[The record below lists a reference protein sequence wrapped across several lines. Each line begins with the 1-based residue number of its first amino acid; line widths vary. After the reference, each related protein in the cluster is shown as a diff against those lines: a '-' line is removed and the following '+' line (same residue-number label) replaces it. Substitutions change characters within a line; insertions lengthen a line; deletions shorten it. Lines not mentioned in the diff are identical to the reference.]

1 MSLHFRSKFA
11 AAGLA
16 LGGVALAAGLAL
28 AQAPAFFRIGTGG
41 TAGTYY
47 PIGGLI
53 ANAISTPPQLV
64 STAVASNGSVA
75 NVNAIVGGAAESGFV
90 QADVAY
96 WAYSGTGVFEGKPKI
111 ADLRSIANLYPE
123 SVHLV
128 VRKSANVK
136 SVADLKGKKVSI
148 DEPGSGTLL
157 NAKAILAAFGVGEK
171 DITAEYLKPNQ
182 AAEKMKDG
190 SVDAFFFTG
199 GFPAAAISELASTGS
214 GIDILPITGPAAE
227 KLAKD
232 FPFFAADEIPAG
244 TYKDVGAVKTV
255 AVGAH
260 WVTSA
265 KVSEDTVYAV
275 TKALWSDKTRAA
287 LDSGH
292 AKGKA
297 IQKATAL
304 QGLLGVPLHPGAE
317 KFYKEAGLLK

>member
-1 MSLHFRSKFA
+1 MSVQLTRRA
-11 AAGLA
+11 ALA
-16 LGGVALAAGLAL
+16 LTGSFAFAGSSAF

-53 ANAISTPPQLV
+53 ANAISTPPQV
-64 STAVASNGSVA
+64 ISTAVASNGSVA
-75 NVNAIVGGAAESGFV
+75 NVNAIVSGAAESGFT
-90 QADVAY
+90 QADVAF
-96 WAYSGTGVFEGKPKI
+96 WAYSGTGIFEGKPRI
-111 ADLRSIANLYPE
+111 QELRSIANLYPE

-128 VRKSANVK
+128 VRKASNVK
-136 SVADLKGKKVSI
+136 SFADLRGKKVSL
-148 DEPGSGTLL
+148 DEPGSGTLV
-157 NAKAILAAFGVGEK
+157 NAKAILGAYGIGER
-171 DITAEYLKPNQ
+171 DVSAEYLKPNQ

-199 GFPAAAISELASTGS
+199 GYPAAAISELASTGS
-214 GIDILPITGPAAE
+214 GIDILPIVGAGAE

-260 WVTSA
+260 WVTSSKIPA
-265 KVSEDTVYAV
+265 ALVYLV

-287 LDSGH
+287 LDAGH
-292 AKGKA
+292 AKGKS

-304 QGLLGVPLHPGAE
+304 SGLLGVPLHEGAAR
-317 KFYKEAGLLK
+317 FYKEAGLMT

>member
-1 MSLHFRSKFA
+1 MTFRSKLA

-16 LGGVALAAGLAL
+16 LGGVALAAGLAF

-53 ANAISTPPQLV
+53 ANAISAPPQLV
-64 STAVASNGSVA
+64 ATAAVASNGSVA

-96 WAYSGTGVFEGKPKI
+96 WAYSGTGVYEGKPKV

-128 VRKSANVK
+128 VRKASNVK
-136 SVADLKGKKVSI
+136 SVADLKGKKVSL

-157 NAKAILAAFGVGEK
+157 NAKAILNAYGITEK
-171 DITAEYLKPNQ
+171 DISAEFLKPNQ

-214 GIDILPITGPAAE
+214 GIDILPISGPQAE
-227 KLAKD
+227 KLSKE

-244 TYKDVGAVKTV
+244 TYKDVGAIKTV

-265 KVSEDTVYAV
+265 KVSADTVYAV

-287 LDSGH
+287 LDAGH

-297 IQKATAL
+297 IRKETAL
-304 QGLLGVPLHPGAE
+304 SGLQGVPLHPGAE